1 TLTLND
7 LIGLPLT
14 TALDLDPAVADFEEA
29 CLREECLTAA
39 KAFHPGIIQARD
51 DVEKAEA
58 AVRLA
63 KVDIWVPDGE
73 AFARYSYQN
82 NIPFL
87 ARNFGT
93 FGVRF
98 SYDLFDAGR
107 KRALLHEREEQL
119 AQAKEK
125 LAMLT
130 DEVELTVRTAYDKLQ
145 RTQQLLKVSEEALV
159 ARTE

>member
-1 TLTLND
+1 
-7 LIGLPLT
+7 
-14 TALDLDPAVADFEEA
+14 
-29 CLREECLTAA
+29 
-39 KAFHPGIIQARD
+39 
-51 DVEKAEA
+51 
-58 AVRLA
+58 
-63 KVDIWVPDGE
+63 
-73 AFARYSYQN
+73 N

-130 DEVELTVRTAYDKLQ
+130 DEVELTLRTAYDKLQ

-159 ARTE
+159 ARTESNRVAHQELLRGAALTSQADMATAEEYDAKALLLQSRLNYLQAHAEVIHAMGRTPE